1 MIKKT
6 LLALFCLVLAQTVL
20 AQSAKPVKLTFSYQ
34 VKNTIEG
41 YEYISKLV
49 VYVDDQVAGES
60 TPLIQT
66 KPNSVTVSIPKGNHK
81 VRAVLMAQFEGN
93 WEERTKDNNYSW
105 DFEWTQ
111 TGDFSKNRKIKI
123 TFDINKGV
131 SSKG

>member
-6 LLALFCLVLAQTVL
+6 LLALFCLVLVQTVM
-20 AQSAKPVKLTFSYQ
+20 AQSAKPVNLTFSYQ
-34 VKNTIEG
+34 VTNTIEG
-41 YEYISKLV
+41 YAYVSKLV
-49 VYVDDQVAGES
+49 VYVDDQVVGES

-111 TGDFSKNRKIKI
+111 TGNFSKNRKIKI
-123 TFDINKGV
+123 TFDIDKGV